1 MNKSKKTRKAGA
13 ASVLT
18 PEEQGLLDGLLRDL
32 SRVDPSRLA
41 EEARGPQFAE
51 ALVARLPIT
60 DPQTPRILLGLRSSF
75 HEKSVAKAIKKA
87 AFRLRQKGF
96 VLPDDQDAEIPV
108 LKTYTQGE
116 KRHLCLFG
124 SH

>member
-1 MNKSKKTRKAGA
+1 MNKSKKTRKTGA

-51 ALVARLPIT
+51 ALVARLP
-60 DPQTPRILLGLRSSF
+60 
-75 HEKSVAKAIKKA
+75 
-87 AFRLRQKGF
+87 
-96 VLPDDQDAEIPV
+96 
-108 LKTYTQGE
+108 
-116 KRHLCLFG
+116 
-124 SH
+124 